1 MCIKTHPWKFS
12 QYYPSWK
19 MSEYRSGMSS
29 HLPEALLRSR
39 LMIEEPGKKRKNRK
53 QRGFRICFFR
63 WIYWHRLLF
72 SSILHTYPSFFVPKF
87 FRFTSLLR
95 FSSFCTQFI
104 FSFILRRNFFSLLKK
119 GQCLSLLIRIL
130 YTMEEK
136 AEIDHLHN
144 NKLSSVLWTSMTKK
158 CFHMATFIWC
168 SAFFIVKVNFL
179 QMNFLLHGSCLNVLF
194 NCKSVPFFLDVFF
207 VLSL

>member
-39 LMIEEPGKKRKNRK
+39 LMIEEPGKKGKNRK

-87 FRFTSLLR
+87 FRFTSKILFFLYTIYLFLYPQTKFFLSTQER
-95 FSSFCTQFI
+95 TMSFSSYTYTIHNGGKGRDWSSTQ
-104 FSFILRRNFFSLLKK
+104 
-119 GQCLSLLIRIL
+119 
-130 YTMEEK
+130 
-136 AEIDHLHN
+136 
-144 NKLSSVLWTSMTKK
+144 
-158 CFHMATFIWC
+158 
-168 SAFFIVKVNFL
+168 
-179 QMNFLLHGSCLNVLF
+179 
-194 NCKSVPFFLDVFF
+194 
-207 VLSL
+207 